1 MQACIILLNERCFR
15 MEKLEWS
22 STTSL
27 AKSLG
32 TIVSITGAFIMTF
45 YKGPPIMKTSSV
57 AVSPTQQLFASKSIW
72 IFSGLLFAAEAL
84 LTSTWY
90 ILQVWSPTL
99 LENLKI
105 ENKMGKFR
113 FISWFY
119 IFWSFWQASILKKF
133 TAVFTIMFYT
143 CFFGT
148 ILSALYSLIVVEDS
162 GAWQL
167 SLDVGLFSVSYSV
180 SKTNNTPKFLLIQD
194 WK

>member
-1 MQACIILLNERCFR
+1 

-105 ENKMGKFR
+105 KNKMGKFR
-113 FISWFY
+113 FIS
-119 IFWSFWQASILKKF
+119 
-133 TAVFTIMFYT
+133 
-143 CFFGT
+143 
-148 ILSALYSLIVVEDS
+148 
-162 GAWQL
+162 
-167 SLDVGLFSVSYSV
+167 
-180 SKTNNTPKFLLIQD
+180 
-194 WK
+194 